1 MLMGDTTAAV
11 QALQEQTENQLANVR
26 LFKQTQHQVNLTGG
40 GRTLRARSAPA
51 ATARHVN

>member
-26 LFKQTQHQVNLTGG
+26 LFKQCN
-40 GRTLRARSAPA
+40 
-51 ATARHVN
+51 ATPG